1 LITVCKYKL
10 GDTILKSVI
19 GDITMLEVDAIIN
32 PANSYMLMGGGL
44 AGVLKRK
51 GGRIIEE
58 EARRFAPVPI
68 GEAVVTTAG
77 SLPAK
82 YIIHAPTMIEPAG
95 STSREYVYKAMYASL
110 VKAEENNFKTIAVP
124 GLGTGVG
131 GLNPHVA
138 CESMIKAL
146 IDYYGKHGL
155 KIYELVF
162 IDINEII
169 ARTICEILSGLKGV
183 VKVED

>member
-1 LITVCKYKL
+1 VCRYRL
-10 GDTILKSVI
+10 GDTIVKSVI
-19 GDITMLEVDAIIN
+19 GDITLLEVDAIVN

-51 GGRIIEE
+51 GGRIIED

-82 YIIHAPTMIEPAG
+82 YIIHAPTMIKPADT
-95 STSREYVYKAMYASL
+95 TSREYVYKAMYASL
-110 VKAEENNFKTIAVP
+110 VKAEEYNLKTIAVP

-131 GLNPHVA
+131 GLNPHDA

-146 IDYYGKHGL
+146 LDYYSEHGL
-155 KIYELVF
+155 RIYEIVF

-169 ARTICEILSGLKGV
+169 PKTICQILSGLKGV
-183 VKVED
+183 VKIEDQG